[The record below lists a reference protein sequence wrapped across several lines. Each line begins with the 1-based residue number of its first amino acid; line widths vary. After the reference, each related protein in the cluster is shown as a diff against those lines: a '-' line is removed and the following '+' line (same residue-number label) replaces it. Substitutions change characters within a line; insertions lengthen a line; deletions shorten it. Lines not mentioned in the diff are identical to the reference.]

1 MSEGVKE
8 HEQLLSQSLEKEK
21 VVTQVETRW
30 SFLFLDPLAEKTTTE
45 NTLSM
50 TASDM
55 HSEKIHHNSLNG
67 LSCLEVVFKEER

>member
-30 SFLFLDPLAEKTTTE
+30 SFLFLDLLAEKTTTE

-55 HSEKIHHNSLNG
+55 H
-67 LSCLEVVFKEER
+67 